1 MLQDNTQTAP
11 ALQVDLMAID
21 ALFRRIAERGRK
33 VRTQAQAQAVDNE
46 TKTPDPKEVTD
57 EKQSK

>member
-1 MLQDNTQTAP
+1 MLQDNIQTAP
-11 ALQVDLMAID
+11 ALQQVDLMAID

-33 VRTQAQAQAVDNE
+33 IRTQAQPQAVDE
-46 TKTPDPKEVTD
+46 KTKEPKEVTN